1 MTRHVVICGNGAAAA
16 ALVVALA
23 KHKVALHVTVIGKG
37 AFWRGLA
44 YATPG
49 IHHLLNV
56 PAKSM
61 SLDNDEP
68 DHFLRWL
75 KPRGSDNAD
84 GFVPR
89 GLYGTYLEDTV
100 RQSLKEAPWLRLEQ
114 VSAELLGLTR
124 QPGRWHVFHG
134 QGVLSADA
142 VVLATGVERPSPLA
156 DRYGKEAVPYLVE
169 DPWQPWDVR
178 PLSRILILGAGLT
191 AVDTALN
198 LIHARHK
205 GPIVMLSR
213 HGLMPLPHT
222 VRTPAPK
229 QLSLPVAPLSK
240 RLRSIRLAAR
250 DADYWPDVF
259 DGLRPQWQSL
269 WDRLP
274 DDERRRFL
282 RHVAAYFNVHRHRM
296 APEVAATLAAARK
309 RNLDVRRGR
318 VIAMAPGRDGL
329 RVTLRLG
336 GREKTVWFDKVLN
349 CTGPNTNTGLSGQ
362 TFIQTLVGARLA
374 QPDPLGLGIEVDPK
388 NRVQDREGLQH
399 SLFAMGAL
407 CRGRWWE
414 ITALPEIRQQAVQI
428 AQSLAEFCASRPEFA
443 PLSCAISSQFI
454 AREDHEHCLPSAGP

>member
-1 MTRHVVICGNGAAAA
+1 MTRRVVICGNGVAAA

-23 KHKVALHVTVIGKG
+23 KHKIDLHVTVIGRG

-44 YATPG
+44 YATSG

-61 SLDNDEP
+61 ALDHEVP
-68 DHFLRWL
+68 DHFLNWL
-75 KPRGSDNAD
+75 KPRGSVDAD

-89 GLYGTYLEDTV
+89 GLYGTYLEDTI

-114 VSAELLGLTR
+114 ISAELLGLTR
-124 QPGRWHVFHG
+124 QPDRWQVFHG
-134 QGVLSADA
+134 QGVLAADA
-142 VVLATGVERPSPLA
+142 LVLATGVERPSPLA
-156 DRYGKEAVPYLVE
+156 DRYGKEVVPYLVE

-213 HGLMPLPHT
+213 HGVMPLPHNVRPT
-222 VRTPAPK
+222 VPK
-229 QLSLPVAPLSK
+229 QINLPTAPLSQ
-240 RLRSIRLAAR
+240 RLHSLREAAKE
-250 DADYWPDVF
+250 AGHWPDVF

-269 WDRLP
+269 WERLP
-274 DDERRRFL
+274 EDERLRFL
-282 RHVAAYFNVHRHRM
+282 RHGAAYFNIHRHRM
-296 APEVAATLAAARK
+296 APEVAATLAAAQK

-318 VIAMAPGRDGL
+318 VLAMAPGRDGL
-329 RVTLRLG
+329 RVTLRLN

-362 TFIQTLVGARLA
+362 TFIQTLVGAGLA
-374 QPDPLGLGIEVDPK
+374 LPDPLGLGIEVDQK
-388 NRVQDREGLQH
+388 NRVRGREGWQH

-407 CRGRWWE
+407 CRGQWWE

-428 AQSLAEFCASRPEFA
+428 ARSLAEICAPRAESTPRI
-443 PLSCAISSQFI
+443 ISSPFF
-454 AREDHEHCLPSAGP
+454 AREDHEHCISSVGP